1 MTCKYEVY
9 QACIAVL
16 VIAATIFFHLGY
28 WLGIM
33 IGKQL
38 EKDAWDERGFVKMGK
53 KRNK

>member
-1 MTCKYEVY
+1 
-9 QACIAVL
+9 
-16 VIAATIFFHLGY
+16 
-28 WLGIM
+28 M